1 MHENYRSYLVPV
13 DEGSVRS
20 SWGDNAR
27 LAQRSY
33 VNWKDYLA
41 NIETTWDRDEVDPRA
56 RFAEV
61 VYGIGATPP
70 ANMGIDPD
78 PIYAIAR
85 MLRERGITGAIVNG
99 KVPMEDIM

>member
-1 MHENYRSYLVPV
+1 M
-13 DEGSVRS
+13 DEDRVRS

-27 LAQRSY
+27 LEQRSY

-41 NIETTWDRDEVDPRA
+41 NVAKTWDNDEVDPRA

-61 VYGIGATPP
+61 VYGIGEKAP
-70 ANMGIDPD
+70 AIMGIDPD

-85 MLRERGITGAIVNG
+85 MLRERGVTGAIVNG